1 MSKIYKFIKGK
12 KYILNMLLFILAFV
26 LPFLSE
32 KYFDNYNISIVTIG
46 IVVVC
51 LIEIMVTYESYI
63 EARELE
69 QKIENEQNNEIAQN
83 VLSYLNL
90 LHEEKTEML
99 KERTYLKN
107 NVLNDVLLYN
117 VHGYM
122 KRICENLRFIISEI
136 IEENI
141 EYIDISFIYK
151 YAEEGQWK
159 WIIGK
164 SGTSDARNLNEIVED
179 NRTFFHYII
188 NNTEES
194 PVFYNMKEELI
205 VNGNYK
211 IGRRDRLFDNKGSLM
226 ALVLTYYN
234 NERRMVDAVL
244 TISTYGV
251 RFVDVDKNQSKE
263 INKIKKRLVYDVLP
277 YYVSLLQS
285 EMGAMYLRHNKC
297 IADNS

>member
-1 MSKIYKFIKGK
+1 MSKIYKLIKGK

-32 KYFDNYNISIVTIG
+32 KFFDNYSISIVTIG
-46 IVVVC
+46 IIVVC
-51 LIEIMVTYESYI
+51 LLEIMVTYESYI
-63 EARELE
+63 EGRELE

-117 VHGYM
+117 VHGYV

-151 YAEEGQWK
+151 
-159 WIIGK
+159 
-164 SGTSDARNLNEIVED
+164 
-179 NRTFFHYII
+179 
-188 NNTEES
+188 
-194 PVFYNMKEELI
+194 
-205 VNGNYK
+205 
-211 IGRRDRLFDNKGSLM
+211 
-226 ALVLTYYN
+226 
-234 NERRMVDAVL
+234 
-244 TISTYGV
+244 
-251 RFVDVDKNQSKE
+251 
-263 INKIKKRLVYDVLP
+263 
-277 YYVSLLQS
+277 
-285 EMGAMYLRHNKC
+285 C